1 MGGAVADRGHPG
13 LIGWSRLD
21 PVDGGIGLDARAI
34 TPCARVGSSYLF
46 DIAIL
51 NNDQRRDVIGIRAC
65 KVDRAWANRSEEHT
79 SELQSLMRISYA
91 VFCLKKKQNKTHNPQ
106 RTHAPN
112 TDKSP
117 LTRISENLQIIK

>member
-65 KVDRAWANRSEEHT
+65 KVDRAWANAARGFGHQNAARIQA
-79 SELQSLMRISYA
+79 LQTGWILIERGTTHDRAA
-91 VFCLKKKQNKTHNPQ
+91 VVRLITGPD
-106 RTHAPN
+106 R
-112 TDKSP
+112 KS
-117 LTRISENLQIIK
+117 TRLNSSH